1 MATWFHDTAAGLV
14 LRAGRGADL
23 PSLRPC
29 CTGVA
34 ASWPVLARVTLLGP
48 APADARASAPRWLA
62 TAAVAWA
69 GAAVA
74 ALAAPVPTPTSAAAA
89 PATMGVC
96 PGPGRVLLR
105 GGLGGPS
112 GGGRG
117 VPVGPGWG

>member
-89 PATMGVC
+89 PATMTAL
-96 PGPGRVLLR
+96 PRPRRASLMR
-105 GGLGGPS
+105 GMGGPS
-112 GGGRG
+112 CG
-117 VPVGPGWG
+117 GPGGP